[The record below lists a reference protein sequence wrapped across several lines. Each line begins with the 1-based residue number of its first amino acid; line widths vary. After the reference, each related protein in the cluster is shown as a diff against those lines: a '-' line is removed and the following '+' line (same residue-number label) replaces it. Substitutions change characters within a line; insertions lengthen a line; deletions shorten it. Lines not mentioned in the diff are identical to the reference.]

1 MVRYALAAA
10 AALVLVAGVA
20 SAEPV
25 GPTTIR
31 QTDHGTMIKKH
42 YINHRGEMVTK
53 REMIN
58 GNTVVRSRT
67 VHDPMTGERR
77 TRIHAGTIE

>member
-1 MVRYALAAA
+1 MLRYMVAAA
-10 AALVLVAGVA
+10 AAVILVSGVA

-42 YINHRGEMVTK
+42 YVNHRGEMVTK

-58 GNTVVRSRT
+58 GNTVTRSRT
-67 VHDPMTGERR
+67 VHDPMTGTAYTRSR
-77 TRIHAGTIE
+77 TSTTE

>member
-1 MVRYALAAA
+1 MLRYAIAAS
-10 AALVLVAGVA
+10 AALMLVAGAA

-53 REMIN
+53 RTFVN
-58 GNTVVRSRT
+58 GNTVMQSRT
-67 VHDPMTGERR
+67 VHDR
-77 TRIHAGTIE
+77 